1 MGLGLKQSIQALGF
15 IFHLLEGGLLD
26 GIAIGGWLYKKSEGG
41 ARGFLTCFGV
51 LFEIVGTRKTWV
63 ERRGGGGKT

>member
-26 GIAIGGWLYKKSEGG
+26 GIAIGGWLHKKS
-41 ARGFLTCFGV
+41 
-51 LFEIVGTRKTWV
+51 K
-63 ERRGGGGKT
+63 GGGQGLFDLLWCAV

>member
-1 MGLGLKQSIQALGF
+1 M
-15 IFHLLEGGLLD
+15 D
-26 GIAIGGWLYKKSEGG
+26 GIAIGGGCTKKARGE